1 MTVPLA
7 IPVVPL
13 VLVRAPTVAL
23 LPLPMRLRLLATV
36 KPTKSITAPLAIVT
50 VPVPKALVVMV
61 EPLITLLTPALSVPP
76 LTVVPP
82 V

>member
-1 MTVPLA
+1 MPLA

-13 VLVRAPTVAL
+13 VLVSAPTVAL

-50 VPVPKALVVMV
+50 APVPKALVVMA
-61 EPLITLLTPALSVPP
+61 EPLRTLSTPALSVPP